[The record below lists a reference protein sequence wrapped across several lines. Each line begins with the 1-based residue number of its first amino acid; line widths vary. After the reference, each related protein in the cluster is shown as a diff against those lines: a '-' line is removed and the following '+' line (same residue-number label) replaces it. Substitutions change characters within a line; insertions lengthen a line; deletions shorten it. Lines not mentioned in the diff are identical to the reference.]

1 MWGIF
6 CLPAGCYAGEQDTE
20 WKVGIKQMRQWIQ
33 RNVWLVV
40 ALIVLVVLFISSA
53 MTYKQQTVVP
63 LLHRLLAGQPGKQW
77 LAGIHIHYAD
87 GEVISLQHSGYFK
100 MIEFFIRK
108 FAHFATYFVL
118 GLGVF
123 YGLRGRLTPN
133 WLRLPLAPLAVGG
146 LAALD
151 EFHQSLTGGRSPM
164 VQDVILDMCGA
175 FCAVLIAFCAG
186 LIVNKLRGKK

>member
-1 MWGIF
+1 
-6 CLPAGCYAGEQDTE
+6 
-20 WKVGIKQMRQWIQ
+20 MRQWIQ

-40 ALIVLVVLFISSA
+40 ALVVLLILFISSA

-63 LLHRLLAGQPGKQW
+63 LLHHLLAGEPGKQW
-77 LAGIHIHYAD
+77 LAGINIHYAD

-118 GLGVF
+118 GLGIF
-123 YGLRGRLTPN
+123 LGLRGRVTPN
-133 WLRLPLAPLAVGG
+133 WLRLLLTPLSVGG

-164 VQDVILDMCGA
+164 VQDVILDMCGGL
-175 FCAVLIAFCAG
+175 CAVLIAFC
-186 LIVNKLRGKK
+186 VETLRKRSRKR